1 MRLVPFH
8 AAERAAGILPAE
20 SSVELLAKGR
30 QHPDRLGFSLIELMV
45 VVVLIGIMAAM
56 IIPEMKGTYEDVLL
70 RSASRE
76 LVAVCNTASSRA
88 ISLNQLLRVHL
99 DKSTGKYA
107 IERKVND
114 RRIGAGFVPVR
125 DVPGGEGKL
134 DTRISIEIRKPG
146 EEVNRAEPD
155 QRAVVNA
162 QEVPRNQDRGEAIAF
177 YPDGTA
183 DAAEILLQDREGF
196 RLALRINPVTARVRI
211 VELEHK

>member
-1 MRLVPFH
+1 MKLVSFH
-8 AAERAAGILPAE
+8 APERAAGILPAE
-20 SSVELLAKGR
+20 SLVELLAKCR

-45 VVVLIGIMAAM
+45 VVALIGIMAAM
-56 IIPEMKGTYEDVLL
+56 IIPQMRGTYEDVLL
-70 RSASRE
+70 RATSRE

-88 ISLNQLLRVHL
+88 IGLNQLLRVHL

-134 DTRISIEIRKPG
+134 DTRIFIEIRKPG

-155 QRAVVNA
+155 QRAVANA
-162 QEVPRNQDRGEAIAF
+162 REVPRIQDGGAIAF

-183 DAAEILLQDREGF
+183 DAGEILLQDREGF
-196 RLALRINPVTARVRI
+196 RLALRINPVTARVRVI
-211 VELEHK
+211 ELEHK